1 MLAELAIAN
10 AAFSVIKEAIQNGG
24 EIATFG
30 AKLGEYFNAKSEIAK
45 KASAKGSDSEEFWAL
60 EAIRNQEAELKEMM
74 IYQGRAGLWT
84 DWLAFQ
90 SQKKREREQAERE
103 RILAVQ
109 KRRKALLNVFN
120 GILISVIV
128 LSGLIA
134 VVGLIWAIA
143 KRGAFS

>member
-10 AAFSVIKEAIQNGG
+10 AAFSVIKEAVQNGG

-143 KRGAFS
+143 KRGAF

>member
-1 MLAELAIAN
+1 MLVELAAAN
-10 AAFSVIKEAIQNGG
+10 AALAVIKEAIGHG
-24 EIATFG
+24 KDIAEFG
-30 AKLGEYFNAKSEIAK
+30 SQLGQFFSAKSEIAK
-45 KASAKGSDSEEFWAL
+45 KANQKGSDSEEFWAL
-60 EAIRNQEAELKEMM
+60 ESIRVQEEELKEMM

-90 SQKKREREQAERE
+90 SAKKREREQAERE

-120 GILISVIV
+120 GILIAVIV

-143 KRGAFS
+143 KRGVF